1 MDFKDTLKQIADKIE
16 KSKDFISTEEA
27 TKTAFIMPFISAL
40 GYDVFNPL
48 EVVPEMDCDLCK
60 TKGEKI
66 DYAIMKEGEPIMLI
80 ECKHWASNL
89 NLHETQLQRYY
100 VASKAKFAVLTNGI
114 VYRFYTDLVNTNI
127 MDEKP
132 FLVIDITDAKD
143 NEIEELK
150 KFHKSYFNVQNVL
163 STASELKYINEIKNL
178 IFKEFTTPS
187 TDFVRYF
194 ARKVYPYQLRERV
207 VEQFSEYVV
216 KCINGYI
223 NDVIADRLQVALDA
237 PTEKVEE
244 KCAEV
249 VEEVVE
255 NKSKVVTTEEEMESY
270 FICKSILRS
279 AVDVNRIYY
288 RDQQSYFSILFDDNC
303 RKTICRMY
311 FNTGNKYISLWDDK
325 GNEVKHKIE
334 SLNDIYNYSEDLIEQ
349 VKKYL
354 K

>member
-66 DYAIMKEGEPIMLI
+66 DYAIMKDGEPIMLI

-114 VYRFYTDLVNTNI
+114 VYRFYTDLDNTNI

-150 KFHKSYFNVQNVL
+150 KFHKSYFNIQNVL

-194 ARKVYPYQLRERV
+194 ARQVYPYQLREKV
-207 VEQFSEYVV
+207 LEQFAGYVT
-216 KCINGYI
+216 KCIGSYI
-223 NDVIADRLQVALDA
+223 NDVISDRLQVAIECSSGNDEVQQQEPA
-237 PTEKVEE
+237 KEIVEYE
-244 KCAEV
+244 SRIE
-249 VEEVVE
+249 
-255 NKSKVVTTEEEMESY
+255 TTEEEIESY
-270 FICKSILRS
+270 CIVKSILRNV
-279 AVDVNRIYY
+279 VDVDRIFYNDRLY
-288 RDQQSYFSILFDDNC
+288 YFSIVLDKSKF
-303 RKTICRMY
+303 KQICRMY
-311 FNTGNKYISLWDDK
+311 LNKEKYIALWGENGK
-325 GNEVKHKIE
+325 EEKFKI
-334 SLNDIYNYSEDLIEQ
+334 STLNDIYKYEDRLIDA

-354 K
+354 